1 MTDYELSFVVCYLL
15 FYYSTVTVKTF
26 RADGRQNVHQ
36 TACTH
41 LLLPFILNSSLIF
54 FCHNWINQ
62 INTNL
67 KCNPKPKGSS
77 FLLLQLSPNVLKT
90 GLREMDKKYMKPRK
104 TSLKQEWL
112 TTYKVY
118 VID

>member
-1 MTDYELSFVVCYLL
+1 ML

-26 RADGRQNVHQ
+26 SADERQNVHQ

-41 LLLPFILNSSLIF
+41 LQLPIF
-54 FCHNWINQ
+54 FSVTKTKKKPKKQFVNH

-77 FLLLQLSPNVLKT
+77 FLLLQLSPNVIKT
-90 GLREMDKKYMKPRK
+90 GLREMSKKYMKPRK
-104 TSLKQEWL
+104 TYENKNGLL
-112 TTYKVY
+112 H
-118 VID
+118 IRFM